1 MNRLRN
7 ALLLLAAILVPL
19 YSLAATPDRQENGHS
34 AAPVTGTYS
43 VTYDIDLVSTLPA
56 GTTIVCKT
64 QIAPVLQGAEGQ
76 SGMVVP
82 VESAASVATISGST
96 ATCSVEI
103 PFAWTLS
110 ASQANVVLNYEI
122 QAVNATGT
130 LPLVVR
136 NSVLQRTSEA
146 QPATTSSLAFAVI
159 L

>member
-7 ALLLLAAILVPL
+7 ALPLLAAILIPF
-19 YSLAATPDRQENGHS
+19 YSLAATPDRQENSH
-34 AAPVTGTYS
+34 APAPVTGAYS
-43 VTYDIDLVSTLPA
+43 VTYNIDLVSTLPV

-64 QIAPVLQGAEGQ
+64 QIAPALQGAEGQ

-82 VESAASVATISGST
+82 VESAASVATVSGST
-96 ATCSVEI
+96 ATCIVEI

-110 ASQANVVLNYEI
+110 ANQTNVLLSYEI

-136 NSVLQRTSEA
+136 NSVLQGTSEA
-146 QPATTSSLAFAVI
+146 LPSTSRLTFAVT